1 MREVKLP
8 SGSVLKVS
16 PAPFEDA
23 KALFQAMAAE
33 MKGVELSSSREITD
47 MLKDLFFIGFSS
59 KYIERCLEK
68 CMERCLYNGVRI
80 NADTFEPIDARQ
92 DYLTV
97 MAEVATENL
106 GPFLK
111 SLFAK
116 FREVLTTIED
126 SQK

>member
-23 KALFQAMAAE
+23 KGLLKAVLAE
-33 MKGVELSSSREITD
+33 TKSVSLSSEREIAD
-47 MLKDLFFIGFSS
+47 MLKDLFFVGFSS
-59 KYIERCLEK
+59 AYIESQLEK
-68 CMERCLYNGVRI
+68 CIGRCLYNGVRI
-80 NADTFEPIDARQ
+80 SADTFEPHQARQ

-97 MAEVATENL
+97 CAEVATENL

-111 SLFAK
+111 GLFAK
-116 FREVLTTIED
+116 LTETLKTIED